1 MKPFDNVA
9 ISSTEPK
16 NNADVWIKHGNN
28 VEDDILVNKGG
39 MYTSILNKKEDYSP
53 VFDTTY
59 IKTGTGIVKFCSVIN
74 KVAYISLEL
83 TLKAVSLGNQQVK
96 LATGLPKTVANFICV
111 IYLYRN
117 NALYKT
123 LRFRISTNGE
133 LISWYNE
140 TTQLQDNDTFLVNI
154 SYPVQ

>member
-59 IKTGTGIVKFCSVIN
+59 ITSSTETIKFCSVIN
-74 KVAYISLEL
+74 KIAYVSLEL
-83 TLKAVSLGNQQVK
+83 SLNSASLSNQQVK
-96 LATGLPKTVANFICV
+96 LATGLPKSIANFNDTG
-111 IYLYRN
+111 YLFRGS
-117 NALYKT
+117 ALYKT
-123 LRFRISTNGE
+123 LRFRINSAGE
-133 LISWYNE
+133 LISWYNSAIE
-140 TTQLQDNDTFLVNI
+140 LQKNDTILLNI
-154 SYPVQ
+154 SYPIQ

>member
-28 VEDDILVNKGG
+28 VEDDILVNHNGV
-39 MYTSILNKKEDYSP
+39 YNSVINKKENYNP
-53 VFDTTY
+53 TFDTTY
-59 IKTGTGIVKFCSVIN
+59 ITGSTGTIKFCSVIN
-74 KVAYISLEL
+74 KVAYVSLEL
-83 TLKAVSLGNQQVK
+83 SFKAVSLSNQQVK
-96 LATGLPKTVANFICV
+96 LVTGLPKAIANFNDIGH
-111 IYLYRN
+111 LFRN

-123 LRFRISTNGE
+123 LRFRINTAGE
-133 LISWYNE
+133 FISWYNSAIE
-140 TTQLQDNDTFLVNI
+140 LQVNDTMLLNI